1 MSNEVCTSAIERVR
15 FAVTVGAS
23 EDELALHVI
32 KLAEADQPTVRAA
45 LAAVLTEQRN
55 AEAWWTDAHSNDRL
69 SAASLRWSTPTTRYL
84 RPGWLSLRTSERQK
98 ANGELTHGAVFFHEQ
113 DIESGVAGHGLMLA
127 FGAFDDGPE
136 HGPLSHALA
145 VDVCRTLRRHGV
157 RCDWD
162 GDLNRRLAVAPF
174 TGSRRRFTEAPP
186 YALIADDPD
195 AEPEAWR
202 RPPPKATTLAAKKP
216 WWRFW

>member
-1 MSNEVCTSAIERVR
+1 MDRRDQQRPPERGVVAIER
-15 FAVTVGAS
+15 AGYTMS
-23 EDELALHVI
+23 
-32 KLAEADQPTVRAA
+32 
-45 LAAVLTEQRN
+45 
-55 AEAWWTDAHSNDRL
+55 EAWL
-69 SAASLRWSTPTTRYL
+69 LVVEE
-84 RPGWLSLRTSERQK
+84 SERQK
-98 ANGELTHGAVFFHEQ
+98 ANGERTHGAIFFHEQ

-127 FGAFDDGPE
+127 FGAFDDGPD

-145 VDVCRTLRRHGV
+145 VDDCRTLRRHGV

-174 TGSRRRFTEAPP
+174 SWSRRRFTEAPP
-186 YALIADDPD
+186 YALIADDLG
-195 AEPEAWR
+195 AEPQAWR